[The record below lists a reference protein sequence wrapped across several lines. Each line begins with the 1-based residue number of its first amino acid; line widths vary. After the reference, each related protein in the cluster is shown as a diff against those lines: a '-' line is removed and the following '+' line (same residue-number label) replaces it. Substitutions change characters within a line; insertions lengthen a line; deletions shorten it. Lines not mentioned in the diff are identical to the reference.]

1 MLLHFHVHQ
10 DLDARLDILKNGEWI
25 RLMQSIALICQYV
38 FVVGVDL
45 TNNHDINQVLDTYL
59 VVGSDLHRKVEVD
72 ESFFERLIRRN
83 ITVLPCV
90 L

>member
-45 TNNHDINQVLDTYL
+45 